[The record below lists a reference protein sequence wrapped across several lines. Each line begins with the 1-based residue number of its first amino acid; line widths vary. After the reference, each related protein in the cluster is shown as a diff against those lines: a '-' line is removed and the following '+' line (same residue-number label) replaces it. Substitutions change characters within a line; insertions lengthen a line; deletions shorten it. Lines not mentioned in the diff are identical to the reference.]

1 MQTTSTQ
8 ERNTMKKTLLTFVA
22 IGSATIAAVLAF
34 ASPASAE
41 VVEECHVLNME
52 NFTVEVVPC
61 EGDGPL
67 IDPNEGNEEDLNIE
81 IDLGPNFE
89 FDFDPIDPE
98 EETVEE
104 NVELGIEEDV
114 DESTEETQEENVEL
128 GIEEDVDESTE
139 ETQEDAPVVEEA
151 PEEEALI
158 VEGTVLKEQQD
169 ALAEKNVELGIEE
182 DVDES
187 TEETVE
193 ENVDAPA
200 ETEEIAITDEAPEEE
215 ENQDTG
221 DELPKTGVDSLHML
235 LIALALL
242 VAGSLLLASS
252 KIKAAEKV
260 VA

>member
-114 DESTEETQEENVEL
+114 DESTEET
-128 GIEEDVDESTE
+128 
-139 ETQEDAPVVEEA
+139 
-151 PEEEALI
+151 
-158 VEGTVLKEQQD
+158 
-169 ALAEKNVELGIEE
+169 
-182 DVDES
+182 
-187 TEETVE
+187 VE

>member
-81 IDLGPNFE
+81 IDLGPDFE
-89 FDFDPIDPE
+89 FHFDPIDPE
-98 EETVEE
+98 EETV
-104 NVELGIEEDV
+104 
-114 DESTEETQEENVEL
+114 EENVEL

>member
-98 EETVEE
+98 EETVEDKKW
-104 NVELGIEEDV
+104 G
-114 DESTEETQEENVEL
+114 
-128 GIEEDVDESTE
+128 
-139 ETQEDAPVVEEA
+139 
-151 PEEEALI
+151 
-158 VEGTVLKEQQD
+158 KR
-169 ALAEKNVELGIEE
+169 
-182 DVDES
+182 
-187 TEETVE
+187 
-193 ENVDAPA
+193 
-200 ETEEIAITDEAPEEE
+200 
-215 ENQDTG
+215 
-221 DELPKTGVDSLHML
+221 
-235 LIALALL
+235 
-242 VAGSLLLASS
+242 
-252 KIKAAEKV
+252 
-260 VA
+260 